1 MALRGLL
8 RIGEVCIRVM
18 DVAKSRRHYGE
29 ILGLHEVMQGADGKV
44 YYKAWDEHDHH
55 SIVLR
60 PADRPGM
67 DYFAFKVYDDATL
80 TAIAA
85 LPSSVAC
92 ECPRH
97 VAELLMQL
105 AGFEAYSAACAS
117 RGPADAALH
126 AHLHQVAGRARAL
139 FESALERV
147 AHHEGLSLPRMTE
160 PSMTEPNTETP

>member
-1 MALRGLL
+1 MPAANA
-8 RIGEVCIRVM
+8 VPP
-18 DVAKSRRHYGE
+18 RR
-29 ILGLHEVMQGADGKV
+29 
-44 YYKAWDEHDHH
+44 
-55 SIVLR
+55 
-60 PADRPGM
+60 
-67 DYFAFKVYDDATL
+67 YDDATL

-105 AGFEAYSAACAS
+105 DGFEAYSAACAS

-160 PSMTEPNTETP
+160 PKTETP